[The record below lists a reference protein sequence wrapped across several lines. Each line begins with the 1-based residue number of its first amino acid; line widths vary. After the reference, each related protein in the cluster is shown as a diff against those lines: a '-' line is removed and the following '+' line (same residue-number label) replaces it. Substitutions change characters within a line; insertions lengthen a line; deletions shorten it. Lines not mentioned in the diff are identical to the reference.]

1 MKNIKKTNNFDLIF
15 KELESKD
22 SQDILQLTKEIKVI
36 ISQIEEQQDDLESIS
51 AASVDTSQMYF
62 STGT

>member
-1 MKNIKKTNNFDLIF
+1 MENTKKTNNFNLIF
-15 KELESKD
+15 EELELKD
-22 SQDILQLTKEIKVI
+22 SQEILQLTKEIKVI
-36 ISQIEEQQDDLESIS
+36 VSQIEEQQDDLESIS